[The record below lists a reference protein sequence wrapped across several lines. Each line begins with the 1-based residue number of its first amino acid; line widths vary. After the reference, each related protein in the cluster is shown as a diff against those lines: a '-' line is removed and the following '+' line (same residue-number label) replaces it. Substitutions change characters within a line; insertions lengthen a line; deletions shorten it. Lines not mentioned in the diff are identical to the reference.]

1 MLGAGFK
8 PVGELHSQPSDS
20 AFAAERLRLPARGAA
35 VVLRVA
41 VQLCTVVE
49 MYLLVLC
56 DMLCD
61 MLLLLCCVCVVCE
74 ATACAP
80 DA

>member
-56 DMLCD
+56 DML
-61 MLLLLCCVCVVCE
+61 LLLCCVCVVCE